1 MDGRIGNV
9 AALEAC
15 IGRTPGSMHVKVI
28 DHVDAGAQR
37 WLAASPLMV
46 AGFGIRNGIAISL
59 GGGKPGFVGVAG
71 AARLRL
77 PAAFLDNP
85 DFASEGQGFAGL
97 FLVPTIGETLRINGH
112 VANVDGGVI
121 AIAVEECYVHCA
133 KALIRSDF
141 WCATPQPVVPSEAA
155 QFLAASRFIALATI
169 NSKGRA
175 DVSPK
180 GDPAGTM
187 IRLSEGAAWFADRPG
202 NRRAD
207 SFRNILTQPHV
218 AIAALIPG
226 AAGIGLISGEAR
238 MTSDENAR
246 AGFTVQGKVPL
257 LVTCIER
264 PQILIRESAA
274 LERAQLWP
282 VRAPAEAID
291 PAAILISHVKLSK
304 ERGLQAAIA
313 RTAVSVPGLMRRG
326 LAYDYKTNLY

>member
-46 AGFGIRNGIAISL
+46 AGFGTRNGIAISL

-77 PAAFLDNP
+77 PAALLDNP

-97 FLVPTIGETLRINGH
+97 FLVPTIGETLRINGR
-112 VANVDGGVI
+112 VANVEGGAI
-121 AIAVEECYVHCA
+121 TIAVEECYVHCA

-169 NSKGRA
+169 DSNGRA

-187 IRLSEGAAWFADRPG
+187 IRLSEGSAWLADRPG

-226 AAGIGLISGEAR
+226 TTGIGLISGEAR
-238 MTSDENAR
+238 MTSDESAR

-257 LVTCIER
+257 LVTSIER
-264 PQILIRESAA
+264 PRAQIRESAA

-291 PAAILISHVKLSK
+291 PAAIMISHVKLSK